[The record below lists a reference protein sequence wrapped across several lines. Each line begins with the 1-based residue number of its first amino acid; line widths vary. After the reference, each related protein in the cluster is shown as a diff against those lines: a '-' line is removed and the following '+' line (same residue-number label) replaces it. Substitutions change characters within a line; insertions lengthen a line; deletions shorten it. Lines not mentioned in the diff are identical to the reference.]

1 MYLKKSKLICML
13 MAALM
18 CVLVPLSAL
27 ADTSLPE
34 KPDVQQALALLG
46 ESIFTVTCTDDE
58 THAGKTYGST
68 SFDEHSVT
76 IGEVNVD
83 EAGTTANVTVT
94 FSAEKL
100 QNLYQADT
108 EAAHTLSK
116 EAPLSITLVS
126 GYDAQ
131 SASWSAWHT
140 KDTLPAVVSAKCA
153 EEEPAVTYSVLFKIN
168 LPNVSWEEEIKQA
181 SENDAVSPQTLPD
194 VEGYKLLGWSTDAQA
209 DEGTQ
214 TYVVSAQDAD
224 DNGQITLF
232 GVWEEIEKIYTI
244 TFDDNDTD
252 IVTPDDITAK
262 EGDEII
268 LSDLGKNGTQYRLN
282 GWSKDPEA
290 TEYENAYL
298 VSGDDADE
306 NGVIT
311 LYAVTSRK
319 PSSPT
324 YTDDDFIYVVP
335 TAAPDT
341 GVLKPE
347 VIPENKPTATQ
358 MPSSPLPEVDVP
370 KTGDSLAEE
379 IAYAMIGLCSAGA
392 LIAVVMYRKKH
403 VS

>member
-1 MYLKKSKLICML
+1 MNLKKSKLICML

-18 CVLVPLSAL
+18 CVLMPLSAL
-27 ADTSLPE
+27 ADTTLPE
-34 KPDVQQALALLG
+34 KPSVTQALTLLG

-58 THAGKTYGST
+58 THAEKTYTSA
-68 SFDEHSVT
+68 SFDAHSVT
-76 IGEVNVD
+76 IGEVKLDDTRTKAEVSI
-83 EAGTTANVTVT
+83 T

-100 QNLYQADT
+100 ADLYHADT
-108 EAAHTLSK
+108 EIEHTVSETANLT
-116 EAPLSITLVS
+116 ITFIS
-126 GYDAQ
+126 NFDAD
-131 SASWSAWHT
+131 SVSWSAWQPVQ
-140 KDTLPAVVSAKCA
+140 TLPVSISAKCKA
-153 EEEPAVTYSVLFKIN
+153 EAKTYSVLFKIN
-168 LPNVSWEEEIKQA
+168 LPNVSWEEVRQA
-181 SENDAVSPQTLPD
+181 SENDSVAPQTLPE
-194 VEGYKLLGWSTDAQA
+194 VEGYTLLGWSTDAEA
-209 DEGTQ
+209 DEGVHS
-214 TYVVSAQDAD
+214 YVVSAKDAD

-232 GVWEEIEKIYTI
+232 GVWKENEKTYTI
-244 TFDDNDTD
+244 TFDDNGTD

-268 LSDLGKNGTQYRLN
+268 LSDLGKNGNQYRLN

-290 TEYENAYL
+290 SEYENAYL

-311 LYAVTSRK
+311 LYAVASRK

-347 VIPENKPTATQ
+347 VIPENTPSATQ
-358 MPSSPLPEVDVP
+358 LPSSPLPEAEVP

-379 IAYAMIGLCSAGA
+379 IAYAVIGLCSACA
-392 LIAVVMYRKKH
+392 LIAALVYRKKH
-403 VS
+403 AS